1 MNRLSVMTASWLFIV
16 PVSSMAIDTIGTT
29 YPIKEVS
36 LLESILNKLKGM
48 EVSGELARR
57 QDDMKRIALNRI
69 EHPRGQ
75 IIPKAARNQTHY
87 YDPSIV
93 VTHDMYLPSGQLMHA
108 AGTKVNPLVIKSF
121 SKRMIFIDATDKSQV
136 IWAKAQYEKSGWRD
150 KVILVNG
157 SYMDVM
163 KDWGHRVYFD
173 QLTGMDGGHRETLVM
188 KFGIKAVPSLVY
200 QQGEKLRIDEVK
212 L

>member
-1 MNRLSVMTASWLFIV
+1 MTASWLFIV
-16 PVSSMAIDTIGTT
+16 PVSAMAIDTIGTT

-36 LLESILNKLKGM
+36 LLETILNKLKGM

-69 EHPRGQ
+69 ENPRGQ

-93 VTHDMYLPSGQLMHA
+93 VTQDMYLPSGQLMHA
-108 AGTKVNPLVIKSF
+108 AGTKVNPLAIKSF

-136 IWAKAQYEKSGWRD
+136 SWAKAQYEKSGWRD

-173 QLTGMDGGHRETLVM
+173 QVTGMDGGHRETLVM

-200 QQGEKLRIDEVK
+200 QQGDKLRIDEVK